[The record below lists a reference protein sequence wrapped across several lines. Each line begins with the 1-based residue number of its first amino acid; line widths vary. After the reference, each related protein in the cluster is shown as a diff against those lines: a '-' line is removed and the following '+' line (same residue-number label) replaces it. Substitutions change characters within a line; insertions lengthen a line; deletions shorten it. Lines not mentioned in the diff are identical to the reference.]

1 MTNLGKFDLVYAF
14 GVLHHFPN
22 IDQIIANIYNVVEDG
37 GEFKFMVYAKN
48 SWKYAM
54 IRKGL
59 DQFEAQADCPYAQA
73 FTNTEIEQ
81 LLHNKFD
88 IERIRQAH
96 CFMYNVDKYKQGK
109 FELEPW
115 FAEMPEVMREAV
127 KEYLGWHLLVKAR
140 KI

>member
-1 MTNLGKFDLVYAF
+1 MLTLLR
-14 GVLHHFPN
+14 
-22 IDQIIANIYNVVEDG
+22 ANILSDEEARRDCIEKIVS
-37 GEFKFMVYAKN
+37 VYEVSISVN
-48 SWKYAM
+48 
-54 IRKGL
+54 IRKNNCAT
-59 DQFEAQADCPYAQA
+59 FRA
-73 FTNTEIEQ
+73 
-81 LLHNKFD
+81 
-88 IERIRQAH
+88 ERIRQAH